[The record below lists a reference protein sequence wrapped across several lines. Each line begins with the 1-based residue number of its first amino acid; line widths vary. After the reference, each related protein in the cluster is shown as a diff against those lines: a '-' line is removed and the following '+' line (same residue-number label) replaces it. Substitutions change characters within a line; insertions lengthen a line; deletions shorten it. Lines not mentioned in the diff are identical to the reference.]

1 MRNAECGMRKNCG
14 CQRCRIQHSSFR
26 IDTRR
31 VSGVL
36 RAALLIVP
44 IAVAGTA
51 CRTAR
56 AAEPIEHPALEV
68 PPPPPRVIVP
78 LPGPDAPVRL
88 EPVADLPV
96 TTDKSPVKPR
106 PNREKPDPT
115 KPADPKIELVENP
128 NPPQQPPST
137 PPLRLESP
145 NSAQLSSQVRDTLG
159 RAKAMIDQIDRN
171 SLTNEPRRKAYDD
184 AKLFAKEA
192 EDAIQKNN
200 LLYAKEMA
208 EKAER
213 LISSIK

>member
-1 MRNAECGMRKNCG
+1 MLKGVPA
-14 CQRCRIQHSSFR
+14 CRRPDLQVGR
-26 IDTRR
+26 L
-31 VSGVL
+31 VKLLVL
-36 RAALLIVP
+36 IAFAAS
-44 IAVAGTA
+44 AGAA

-56 AAEPIEHPALEV
+56 AAEPVERPALEV

-88 EPVADLPV
+88 EPVEELPV
-96 TTDKSPVKPR
+96 TTDKSPAKPR
-106 PNREKPDPT
+106 PNREKPDPS
-115 KPADPKIELVENP
+115 KPADPKLELVEAP
-128 NPPQQPPST
+128 NPPQPAPAT

-171 SLTNEPRRKAYDD
+171 SLTTEPRRKAWDQ
-184 AKLFAKEA
+184 AKLFAQEA

-200 LLYAKEMA
+200 FLYAKEMA

>member
-1 MRNAECGMRKNCG
+1 MLKDVPARSGPDLQVG
-14 CQRCRIQHSSFR
+14 
-26 IDTRR
+26 R
-31 VSGVL
+31 VARGLMVL
-36 RAALLIVP
+36 VVAASMG
-44 IAVAGTA
+44 AA
-51 CRTAR
+51 CRTVR
-56 AAEPIEHPALEV
+56 AAEPIERPALEV

-78 LPGPDAPVRL
+78 IPGPDAPVRL
-88 EPVADLPV
+88 EPVGELPV

-106 PNREKPDPT
+106 PNREKPDPA
-115 KPADPKIELVENP
+115 KPADPKIERVENP
-128 NPPQQPPST
+128 NPPQPPST

-200 LLYAKEMA
+200 FLYAKEMA